1 MRHNIVVRHATAVLA
16 AWIIIALLAAPFSTK
31 IENVTSFNVERL
43 LPNGTDSSIAEDLL
57 SNIMNTDGGTG
68 ALAYDVVLVKG
79 VWADDRSLIEWD
91 KELSGVSGRYVDD
104 YVSPY
109 RIAREVLENIEPDVK
124 NGTHEAF
131 EELSK
136 AYPALHDLYM
146 NREEV
151 LSNLRLMNELVHNL
165 IEWGREAEANL
176 SSYEEEASELVER
189 LEEAKELYI
198 NLSRTYNQTV
208 AALEEL
214 GDRVRQLAQAIAQVD
229 EAYSRAYASAQ
240 QLYPQIIELNQ
251 TAAEFAHLYNLTAS
265 AYTKLVFDVSRIHYY
280 LLTHTHA
287 YERGLTE
294 ADIAGVINYTS
305 LIGDPVTPEEV
316 AAVYAA
322 MIKAGPT
329 NASVDTV
336 HAVAA
341 EIAETA
347 VSLPQARALIPYL
360 SGAMTSASKQLLE
373 QEGLSSYFDILGTD
387 DVGGQA
393 ALATLLKEAV
403 REALPAAAERYAQA
417 IAASIAEDAG
427 IPWAKDI
434 LADLIAGAAS
444 LGYPPD
450 KEGLEN
456 LVVVAVAKMA
466 SMASGMPED
475 QIEPLARAVY
485 EGGPTPEAL
494 KEWLLHAVSADP
506 RVPREMA
513 EMIVNAVISHD
524 PGGTAYL
531 AAGDTQALLVA
542 SEIVGGAAGIDPS
555 IVFAATSS
563 NTTPSKYAIE
573 LIIEKAP
580 PTVDRH
586 MMESALRV
594 IASENGRLSPEGF
607 AAFVEA
613 FTQGIPASL
622 AESLAQK
629 VWEGG
634 LSTEEA
640 LKLVLLKDLAEE
652 CFASYEGLE
661 GTNAVETDLIN
672 LPIIDAVIQR
682 NFTVASVADTLKL
695 LVGGSLPGNVSVS
708 DLVKALAELPP
719 DAGDEELVEAMA
731 SAGMG
736 EGGDDILVDI
746 LVRGEH
752 PLEALASKAA
762 EGFANEADIDEEVIK
777 PAISASI
784 VLGNETVLWS
794 AVWDAL
800 EDKVLD
806 NVTAELEGRMVSP
819 DRGSFIILFK
829 PRESPSKYE
838 NALSFRSLVESTLE
852 SMGKRPYFVGV
863 TGDDVL
869 MEEAMNAS
877 KADIDRVNKISI
889 IAPVLISL
897 ALIGGLVAAGLPFL
911 GIGLSVLTSSAA
923 LYALSLAGFV
933 DVTSWSRM
941 LMITT
946 SFGLGMDYSAYI
958 VLRFKEKI
966 AELGDA
972 AAAAHDALMHSLPA
986 IAAASSTDII
996 GFAVMTLA
1004 KDFPLL
1010 ASIGKTVPVAILAVL
1025 AASLTF
1031 TPAVLAKFGGSR
1043 WFWWPHRPEAGRRRW
1058 SGIRFTK
1065 GVATAFI
1072 LTSLV
1077 IAGVGAYGLATFQ
1090 GSHDYSVFMPEGTEG
1105 YTTYEALKAEFPAG
1119 QLLPVYVVGVSDR
1132 DVHDPAVKDALA
1144 DLASRLGK
1152 VPGVEEVKW
1161 LGNGGEQY
1169 VGADNRTFYM
1179 EVIMTPSPLSREG
1192 IDVVARVKE
1201 VVKSFSSPHIREL
1214 HVGGVPAASLEME
1227 ELLERD
1233 FWGLIF
1239 PVSLVLMWLAMAVS
1253 FRSVWSG
1260 TVSLATIGVGYM
1272 LGVWAASAI
1281 PGAYWQPALWFLPL
1295 MTFPAVLGVGMD
1307 YNSFFLNRE
1316 REEIEKIA
1324 GRPSAGY
1331 VAVTVT
1337 RAVRAVSHLVI
1348 GLGTIVAATYASL
1361 LIGSS
1366 WGVRELGLALTVGV
1380 VATTLMAALLL
1391 TPAILAVMSEKAWWP
1406 YSRRWRRGHGNTQ
1419 DF

>member
-16 AWIIIALLAAPFSTK
+16 AWVIIALVAAPFSTR
-31 IENVTSFNVERL
+31 IENVTTFNVERL

-57 SNIMNTDGGTG
+57 SHITNSGGG
-68 ALAYDVVLVKG
+68 GNELAYDVVLVKG
-79 VWADDRSLIEWD
+79 VWARDRGLIEWD
-91 KELSGVSGRYVDD
+91 KELAGIAGEYVDD

-109 RIAREVLENIEPDVK
+109 SIAREVLEDVEPGVK

-136 AYPALHDLYM
+136 AYPVLHDLYM
-146 NREEV
+146 SREEV
-151 LSNLRLMNELVHNL
+151 LGNLRLMNKLVHDL
-165 IEWGREAEANL
+165 IEWGKRAQVNM
-176 SSYEEEASELVER
+176 SSYEAEASELAAR
-189 LEEAKELYI
+189 LEEAKELYT
-198 NLSRTYNQTV
+198 NLSTAYNQTV
-208 AALEEL
+208 SALQEL
-214 GDRVRQLAQAIAQVD
+214 RGRARQLAQAIAGID
-229 EAYSRAYASAQ
+229 EAYSKAYASAQ
-240 QLYPQIIELNQ
+240 QLYPQILELNQ
-251 TAAEFAHLYNLTAS
+251 TAVSFARLYNLTAS
-265 AYTKLVFDVSRIHYY
+265 GYAKLVFDVARVHYY

-294 ADIAGVINYTS
+294 ADIAGAINYTS
-305 LIGDPVTPEEV
+305 LVGDPVTPEEV
-316 AAVYAA
+316 ATIYTA
-322 MIKAGPT
+322 MMRAGAPT
-329 NASVDTV
+329 NASIDTI
-336 HAVAA
+336 HMVAA
-341 EIAETA
+341 EIAETMMP
-347 VSLPQARALIPYL
+347 SPQARTLIPYL
-360 SGAMTSASKQLLE
+360 SEAMAGVSRQLLTQKGIRE
-373 QEGLSSYFDILGTD
+373 YSEILSAGDVEGQVAL
-387 DVGGQA
+387 A
-393 ALATLLKEAV
+393 ALLREAV
-403 REALPAAAERYAQA
+403 KEALPQAARQYAQVVAAGIAAE
-417 IAASIAEDAG
+417 AG
-427 IPWAKDI
+427 VPWAKDI

-444 LGYPPD
+444 LGYPPS

-456 LVVVAVAKMA
+456 LVVTAAAAMA
-466 SMASGMPED
+466 SEASGMPED
-475 QIEPLARAVY
+475 YLGPLTRAVY

-494 KEWLLHAVSADP
+494 KGWLLGVVSADP
-506 RVPREMA
+506 RIPRDLA
-513 EMIVNAVISHD
+513 AAVVDAVISHD

-531 AAGDTQALLVA
+531 VTGETQALLVA
-542 SEIVGGAAGIDPS
+542 SETIGGAADIDPS
-555 IVFAATSS
+555 LVFAIASS
-563 NTTPSKYAIE
+563 NSTLPQYAIV
-573 LIIEKAP
+573 LMVEKAP
-580 PTVDRH
+580 PAIDRQL
-586 MMESALRV
+586 MESALRI
-594 IASENGRLSPEGF
+594 IAAEGGRLSPDGF
-607 AAFVEA
+607 AEFIEA
-613 FTQGIPASL
+613 LTPSIPAFL
-622 AESLAQK
+622 AEYLVRE

-640 LKLVLLKDLAEE
+640 LRLVLLKDLAEE
-652 CFASYEGLE
+652 CFASYGGFEGAGVAEANL
-661 GTNAVETDLIN
+661 TD
-672 LPIIDAVIQR
+672 LPIIDAVIQG
-682 NFTVASVADTLKL
+682 NFSIASVADTVELM
-695 LVGGSLPGNVSVS
+695 VGGSLPGNVSVA
-708 DLVKALAELPP
+708 DLVEALAELPP
-719 DAGDEELVEAMA
+719 DADDEELVEALA
-731 SAGMG
+731 SAG
-736 EGGDDILVDI
+736 EGGSDLIVDI

-752 PLEALASKAA
+752 PLVVLASRAA
-762 EGFANEADIDEEVIK
+762 EGFADEAGFDEEVIE
-777 PAISASI
+777 PAVSASI
-784 VLGNETVLWS
+784 VLGNETILWS
-794 AVWDAL
+794 AVWGAM
-800 EDKVLD
+800 EDKIID

-819 DRGSFIILFK
+819 DGGSFIVLFR
-829 PRESPSKYE
+829 PREYPSKYG
-838 NALSFRSLVESTLE
+838 NALSFKSLVESTLE
-852 SMGKRPYFVGV
+852 GTGRRPYFVGV

-889 IAPVLISL
+889 IAPVLIAL

-923 LYALSLAGFV
+923 LYALSLAGLV

-966 AELGDA
+966 AELGNA

-1010 ASIGKTVPVAILAVL
+1010 TSIGKTVPIAILAVL

-1072 LTSLV
+1072 IVSLV
-1077 IAGVGAYGLATFQ
+1077 AAGVGAYGLATFQ

-1105 YTTYEALKAEFPAG
+1105 YVTYEALKAEFPAG

-1132 DVHDPAVKDALA
+1132 DVHDPVVKEALA
-1144 DLASRLGK
+1144 DLADELGK

-1161 LGNGGEQY
+1161 LGDGGEQY
-1169 VGADNRTFYM
+1169 VGPDNRTFYM
-1179 EVIMTPSPLSREG
+1179 EVIMGPSPLSREG
-1192 IDVVARVKE
+1192 IGVVARVKD
-1201 VVKSFSSPHIREL
+1201 VVRSFSNPHITEL

-1239 PVSLVLMWLAMAVS
+1239 PVSLVLMWLAMAAS

-1281 PGAYWQPALWFLPL
+1281 PGAYSQPALWFLPL

-1316 REEIEKIA
+1316 REEIEKVA

-1331 VAVTVT
+1331 VAVT

-1380 VATTLMAALLL
+1380 VTTTLAAALLL

-1406 YSRRWRRGHGNTQ
+1406 YSRRWRRGHGNA
-1419 DF
+1419 